1 MIEIKSVENIAV
13 VHHKQLLTY
22 LRLTSKRLGIF
33 VNFNTEDIDKSILRK
48 ANNL

>member
-13 VHHKQLLTY
+13 VHHKPLLTY
-22 LRLTSKRLGIF
+22 LQLTNMRLGIF
-33 VNFNTEDIDKSILRK
+33 VNFNIEDIDKSIFRK